1 MDFVEIC
8 LIIAGIVCIIASFV
22 FSGIYKTDEKTEDV
36 AKASLSKADMDELK
50 AKIDS
55 IMNERVEDALD
66 KTEISMEKL
75 SNAKIMAISEYSDTV
90 LSQIKTNHEE
100 VMFLYDM
107 LNSKADSLK
116 KMPVAAPVSNV
127 SAEAA
132 SVAAP
137 NVVSASSIVT
147 ASNVVAAPENIQQN
161 VRQDA
166 QRNNQRGK
174 KNHNKQ
180 GRNNQVD
187 QANQAFK
194 QQAVPVQR
202 TETDE
207 ELLAKQARLKNMSPN
222 KDQILELSRRGMSNV
237 DIAKQLGIGIGEV
250 RLVVDL
256 YKNEGA
262 I

>member
-1 MDFVEIC
+1 
-8 LIIAGIVCIIASFV
+8 
-22 FSGIYKTDEKTEDV
+22 
-36 AKASLSKADMDELK
+36 
-50 AKIDS
+50 
-55 IMNERVEDALD
+55 
-66 KTEISMEKL
+66 
-75 SNAKIMAISEYSDTV
+75 
-90 LSQIKTNHEE
+90 
-100 VMFLYDM
+100 M

-116 KMPVAAPVSNV
+116 KMPVAVPVSNV

-137 NVVSASSIVT
+137 NVVTSSNVVT
-147 ASNVVAAPENIQQN
+147 ASNVATAPENIQHN

>member
-22 FSGIYKTDEKTEDV
+22 FSGIYKTDEKTEDI

-50 AKIDS
+50 AKIDNM
-55 IMNERVEDALD
+55 MNERVEDALD

-116 KMPVAAPVSNV
+116 KMPVVAPVSNV

-137 NVVSASSIVT
+137 NVVT
-147 ASNVVAAPENIQQN
+147 AANVVTAPENIQHN

-166 QRNNQRGK
+166 QRNNHRGK

-187 QANQAFK
+187 QADQAVQ
-194 QQAVPVQR
+194 QQAVSVQR

-207 ELLAKQARLKNMSPN
+207 EFLAKQARLKNMSPN

>member
-55 IMNERVEDALD
+55 MMNERVEDALD

-116 KMPVAAPVSNV
+116 KIPVAAPVSNV
-127 SAEAA
+127 SADVSA
-132 SVAAP
+132 VAAP
-137 NVVSASSIVT
+137 SIVT
-147 ASNVVAAPENIQQN
+147 ASNVVAAPENNQQN

-180 GRNNQVD
+180 GRNNQVN
-187 QANQAFK
+187 QANQAVQ

>member
-50 AKIDS
+50 AKIDNM
-55 IMNERVEDALD
+55 MNERVEDALD

-116 KMPVAAPVSNV
+116 KMPVAAPVSNI

-137 NVVSASSIVT
+137 NVVTAANVVT
-147 ASNVVAAPENIQQN
+147 AS
-161 VRQDA
+161 QDA
-166 QRNNQRGK
+166 QRNNHRGK